1 MAEWFKAPVLKTGV
15 PQGTGGS
22 NPSPSAIF
30 SCIWSP
36 LSAII
41 SHTVFYGGFG
51 RHVLRSGSQVIP
63 ELRHKALRPGGRTHE
78 EQLNASRTVLPR
90 RTVTVPAYAKINLT
104 LELLGVRPDGYHD
117 LRSVVVPVDLHDDVE
132 ISVSSPEGP
141 EGPESLEGPDGLG
154 LHSSLVTRHSSL
166 ATTSSIGEPTLEVV
180 ADGVSLAEL
189 GPPEKNLAVRAA
201 RLFFDRLREGRG
213 NRDEGTENRL
223 DDPLC
228 IMHCALCIKKRIPL
242 GGGLGGGSADAAAVL
257 LGLNSLVTRHSSF
270 VTSELMEI
278 GAELGSDIPAL
289 VHGGTVLMEG
299 RGERVSPVAG
309 ANGRSP
315 LPPLYV
321 VLANPGVH
329 VSTAEAY
336 RASSDVLTS
345 PTFSCNIL
353 SSPDRVGSASACAAW
368 LFNGLERAV
377 FARHPEVAALAARM
391 REAAGGA
398 ALMSGSGAT
407 VFALADDAGAAE
419 RVRRAVPAGC
429 WCEVTRILPD
439 GVMAAHGPLEA

>member
-1 MAEWFKAPVLKTGV
+1 M
-15 PQGTGGS
+15 
-22 NPSPSAIF
+22 
-30 SCIWSP
+30 
-36 LSAII
+36 
-41 SHTVFYGGFG
+41 
-51 RHVLRSGSQVIP
+51 IP

-132 ISVSSPEGP
+132 ISVSSSSEG
-141 EGPESLEGPDGLG
+141 GRTVSGDGRTVFGQNISL
-154 LHSSLVTRHSSL
+154 S
-166 ATTSSIGEPTLEVV
+166 VV

-201 RLFFDRLREGRG
+201 RLFLARLHELETRNPKPE
-213 NRDEGTENRL
+213 TFHSAFCILHSAFCIRL
-223 DDPLC
+223 T
-228 IMHCALCIKKRIPL
+228 KRIPL

-257 LGLNSLVTRHSSF
+257 IGLNSLVARHSSLA
-270 VTSELMEI
+270 TSELMEL
-278 GAELGSDIPAL
+278 GASLGSDIPAL

-299 RGERVSPVAG
+299 RGERVSPLVG

-345 PTFSCNIL
+345 PAFSCNIL

-368 LFNGLERAV
+368 LFNGLEEAV

-407 VFALADDAGAAE
+407 VFALADDAEAAE

>member
-1 MAEWFKAPVLKTGV
+1 M
-15 PQGTGGS
+15 
-22 NPSPSAIF
+22 
-30 SCIWSP
+30 
-36 LSAII
+36 
-41 SHTVFYGGFG
+41 
-51 RHVLRSGSQVIP
+51 IP
-63 ELRHKALRPGGRTHE
+63 ELRHKAPRPGGRTHE

-90 RTVTVPAYAKINLT
+90 RTITVPAYAKINLT

-117 LRSVVVPVDLHDDVE
+117 LRSVVVPVALHDDVE
-132 ISVSSPEGP
+132 ISVSSSSEG
-141 EGPESLEGPDGLG
+141 GRTVSGDGRTVFGQNISL
-154 LHSSLVTRHSSL
+154 S
-166 ATTSSIGEPTLEVV
+166 VV

-201 RLFFDRLREGRG
+201 RLFLDRIGRGRG
-213 NRDEGTENRL
+213 NGSGEPFVIRHSSFVIR
-223 DDPLC
+223 
-228 IMHCALCIKKRIPL
+228 IAKRIPL

-257 LGLNSLVTRHSSF
+257 IGLNSLVTRHSSL
-270 VTSELMEI
+270 VTDELMEL
-278 GAELGSDIPAL
+278 GASLESDIPAL

-299 RGERVSPVAG
+299 RGERVSPLVG

-345 PTFSCNIL
+345 PAFSCNIL

-368 LFNGLERAV
+368 LFNGLEEAV

-407 VFALADDAGAAE
+407 VFALADDAEAAE